1 MSRKCPWSIFWLDSV
16 AGACN
21 EVEDLPVRLN
31 NNGNDRLS
39 VSRRFHQDWH
49 PATSILW
56 CFLSW
61 DCYKLFDGRIQ
72 NGRLSLVSFS
82 VASWCS
88 QQTTNLPSR
97 LVLLYWVEH
106 KCSHLITLTRRRI
119 VCHKC
124 HVRSCW
130 PADYSSEPNSRSIPY
145 IASECMRLWD
155 SLPRKKPF
163 TTVPHSSGQL
173 CYSLSHCWWNGM
185 ARGILGGG
193 TAQSRDLSSKISVV
207 ARNQPSQREKIF
219 FTGHKQYH
227 MDR

>member
-31 NNGNDRLS
+31 NNGNDRLP

-61 DCYKLFDGRIQ
+61 DCDELFDGRIQ
-72 NGRLSLVSFS
+72 KGGSRWFHFQSHRGVPNEQRTFHQDWSCCIELNTRVAISSLWQEEESCVINVMSGAVGLPIIPVSI
-82 VASWCS
+82 
-88 QQTTNLPSR
+88 
-97 LVLLYWVEH
+97 LV
-106 KCSHLITLTRRRI
+106 
-119 VCHKC
+119 
-124 HVRSCW
+124 
-130 PADYSSEPNSRSIPY
+130 DPY

-155 SLPRKKPF
+155 SLPRKRAF
-163 TTVPHSSGQL
+163 TKVTHSSGQL

-185 ARGILGGG
+185 ARGVILGGNSPMQRSFQQDHCCCSEQ
-193 TAQSRDLSSKISVV
+193 AI
-207 ARNQPSQREKIF
+207 ARGKSIF
-219 FTGHKQYH
+219 HRPQTI
-227 MDR
+227 